1 MTELENLVAWAMT
14 QGFDPT
20 YDYADTETDESDESD
35 EPTAVPPPVSAPL
48 PPGFLSP
55 NFRASEF
62 ACRHCGTLP
71 PGGMDPK
78 LIDTLQ
84 RIRDYVGVPV
94 TINSGYRCPTHNR
107 NVGGATQ
114 SQHLLGTAADF
125 TVQGVSPA
133 AVYAKLDPLWDGGLG
148 RYNTFTHIDV
158 RATRTRW
165 SG

>member
-1 MTELENLVAWAMT
+1 MAHLENLEAWAVT
-14 QGFDPT
+14 QGYDPT
-20 YDYADTETDESDESD
+20 YDYLDTETDEAH
-35 EPTAVPPPVSAPL
+35 EPPATPPPPPSAL
-48 PPGFLSP
+48 APGFLSP

-62 ACRHCGTLP
+62 ACRHCAQLP
-71 PGGMDPK
+71 PGGMDPR

-94 TINSGYRCPTHNR
+94 TINSGYRCPVHNR
-107 NVGGATQ
+107 NVGGATN

-125 TVQGVSPA
+125 VVRGMSPA
-133 AVYAKLDPLWDGGLG
+133 TVYAKLDPLWGGGLG
-148 RYNTFTHIDV
+148 RYNTFTHIDT